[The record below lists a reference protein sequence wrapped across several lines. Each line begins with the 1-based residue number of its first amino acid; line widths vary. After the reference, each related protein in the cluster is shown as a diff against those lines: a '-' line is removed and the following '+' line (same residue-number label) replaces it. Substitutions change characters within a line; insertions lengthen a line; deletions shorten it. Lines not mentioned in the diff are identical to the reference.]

1 MTERYGRNNPS
12 GDHPF
17 NICPREWVGDYR
29 ASDCGSPLSLARY
42 FKLSGPKGQVRPQIF
57 LLNAELSPALP
68 DHSRTLEKPRGRP
81 AFSQHPPTP
90 WPTLAPYLRLHKLFL
105 PV

>member
-81 AFSQHPPTP
+81 AFS
-90 WPTLAPYLRLHKLFL
+90 
-105 PV
+105 